1 MADTAQ
7 PFTGARASSSARRGE
22 ILFTRVLLCLVV
34 ASLQAAVAAALF
46 LGTAFAYHAFLR
58 HEQFEPA
65 SLWLYGGYS
74 ILLAFFEATF
84 AAFAASRF
92 LEQTVRTHTDY
103 QQTFLGWTAAVA
115 LTLLTAFLAGH
126 IGDMSRVTLTATY
139 LLGIPVMMAAQRVL
153 QSAVDARI
161 SRGELRFD
169 SVSIIGKRSDVV
181 HFLLGAD
188 LWKQGQKLQDVLYL
202 EDARDETGALL
213 PETISEFAART
224 VKRGTDQIVL
234 VGGIAELDEFGK
246 VATELRRYALNLL
259 YAPASDDRGMKLLDV
274 VSLGPNNVVRFVKA
288 PINESSVF
296 LKRTF
301 DVVLSALGLLILSP
315 LLALVALAIVVESR
329 GPVIYRQARRGFNG
343 DTFMIWKF
351 RSMRVAESGY
361 QMTQAQKN
369 DPRVT
374 RVGRFIR
381 ATSIDELPQL
391 VNVLLGQMSLVG
403 PRPHA
408 VSHDAELS
416 HMMAEYAHRQRIKP
430 GITGWAQVN
439 GYRGE
444 TTTHEQIAGRVEY
457 DIHYIDNWSMYFDIW
472 ILVLTVLSPATRRN
486 AH

>member
-7 PFTGARASSSARRGE
+7 PFSGARTTSSARRGE
-22 ILFTRVLLCLVV
+22 VQFNRFLLCLVV
-34 ASLQAAVAAALF
+34 AALQATVAAALF
-46 LGTAFAYHAFLR
+46 VGIAVLYHALVL
-58 HEQFEPA
+58 HEHFAPA
-65 SLWLYGGYS
+65 GIWLYGGYAV
-74 ILLAFFEATF
+74 LLAFFEAIF

-92 LEQTVRTHTDY
+92 LERPVGARTDY
-103 QQTFLGWTAAVA
+103 QQTFLGWTAALA

-126 IGDMSRVTLTATY
+126 IGDLSRVTLTVTY
-139 LLGIPVMMAAQRVL
+139 LIGIPVMMAAQRLL
-153 QSAVDARI
+153 QSGVSARI
-161 SRGELRFD
+161 DRGELRFD

-188 LWKQGQKLQDVLYL
+188 LWKQGQKLEDILYL
-202 EDARDETGALL
+202 EDARDDSGALDPAL
-213 PETISEFAART
+213 VSDFAART
-224 VKRGTDQIVL
+224 VKHGTDQIVL

-274 VSLGPNNVVRFVKA
+274 VSLGPNNVVRFVRA

-296 LKRTF
+296 LKRTM
-301 DVVLSALGLLILSP
+301 DVVLSALGLLLLGP
-315 LLALVALAIVVESR
+315 LLSVVALAIVLESR

-361 QMTQAQKN
+361 RMTQAQKN

-374 RVGRFIR
+374 RVGRLIR

-391 VNVLLGQMSLVG
+391 VNVLLGHMSLVG

-408 VSHDAELS
+408 VSHDEELS
-416 HMMAEYAHRQRIKP
+416 HMLAEYAHRQRIKP

-444 TTTHEQIAGRVEY
+444 TTTHEQIAGRVEC
-457 DIHYIDNWSMYFDIW
+457 DIHYIDNWSIYFDFW
-472 ILVLTVLSPATRRN
+472 ILLLTVFSPSTRRN